1 MKIQEL
7 HVGMKVLHPQHGMG
21 TVKSLTE
28 TMAEIRFNDAART
41 IAPETSDL
49 KPAEARTSVSGL
61 EMPLEQFVEKVT
73 RVLLDELGVQKPGD
87 VVEQLGSRW
96 HGGRLMLHPA
106 DQSLQAKEV
115 PLDVFFHKVVMLRNN
130 LRVLEQKINSHEKL
144 SDADKVEFQQYIT
157 RSYGSL
163 TTFNVLF
170 KNKQDQFKGGAE

>member
-7 HVGMKVLHPQHGMG
+7 HVGMKVKHPQHGMG
-21 TVKSLTE
+21 TVKAITE
-28 TMAEIRFNDAART
+28 TTADIRFNDASRT
-41 IAPETSDL
+41 IAPESSDL
-49 KPAEARTSVSGL
+49 EAAEAKASVSGL
-61 EMPLEQFVEKVT
+61 DMPLAQFVEKVT

-96 HGGRLMLHPA
+96 HGGRLMLHTA
-106 DQSLQAKEV
+106 DPTLQGKEV
-115 PLDVFFHKVVMLRNN
+115 PLDVFFHKIVMLRNN

-144 SDADKVEFQQYIT
+144 TDADKVEFQQYIT

-170 KNKQDQFKGGAE
+170 KNKQDQFRGAE

>member
-1 MKIQEL
+1 MKTQQL
-7 HVGMKVLHPQHGMG
+7 HVGMKVKHPQHGMG
-21 TVKSLTE
+21 IVKSITE
-28 TMAEIRFNDAART
+28 NTAEIRFDDATRT

-49 KPAEARTSVSGL
+49 EPMEARASINGL
-61 EMPLEQFVEKVT
+61 DMPLTQFIEKT
-73 RVLLDELGVQKPGD
+73 TQAVLAELGVEKPGE

-96 HGGRLMLHPA
+96 HGGRMTIHPA
-106 DQSLQAKEV
+106 DASLQAKEV

-170 KNKQDQFKGGAE
+170 KNKQDQFRGAE

>member
-7 HVGMKVLHPQHGMG
+7 HVGMKVKHPQHGMG
-21 TVKSLTE
+21 TVKSVTE
-28 TMAEIRFNDAART
+28 STVDVRFNDASRT

-49 KPAEARTSVSGL
+49 TVAEARASVSGL
-61 EMPLEQFVEKVT
+61 DMPLEQFIEKVT
-73 RVLLDELGVQKPGD
+73 RVLLDELGLEKPSD

-96 HGGRLMLHPA
+96 QGGRVMLHPA
-106 DQSLQAKEV
+106 DASLQAKEI

-170 KNKQDQFKGGAE
+170 KNKADQFKGAE

>member
-7 HVGMKVLHPQHGMG
+7 HVGMKVKHPQHGMG
-21 TVKSLTE
+21 TVKSITE
-28 TMAEIRFNDAART
+28 NMAEIRFNDAART

-49 KPAEARTSVSGL
+49 TAAEARTSITGL
-61 EMPLEQFVEKVT
+61 DMPLEQFVEKVA
-73 RVLLDELGVQKPGD
+73 RVLLDELGLEKPGD

-96 HGGRLMLHPA
+96 DGGRLMLHPA
-106 DQSLQAKEV
+106 DQGLQAKEV

-170 KNKQDQFKGGAE
+170 RNKQDQFKGAE

>member
-1 MKIQEL
+1 
-7 HVGMKVLHPQHGMG
+7 
-21 TVKSLTE
+21 
-28 TMAEIRFNDAART
+28 
-41 IAPETSDL
+41 
-49 KPAEARTSVSGL
+49 
-61 EMPLEQFVEKVT
+61 
-73 RVLLDELGVQKPGD
+73 VLLDELGLEKPGD

-96 HGGRLMLHPA
+96 HGGRLTLHPA
-106 DQSLQAKEV
+106 DANVQAKEV

>member
-7 HVGMKVLHPQHGMG
+7 HVGMKVKHPQHGMG
-21 TVKSLTE
+21 TVKSITE
-28 TMAEIRFNDAART
+28 SMVDVRFNDASRT

-49 KPAEARTSVSGL
+49 TVAEARASVGGL
-61 EMPLEQFVEKVT
+61 DMPLEQFIEKVT
-73 RVLLDELGVQKPGD
+73 RVLLDELGLEKPGD

-96 HGGRLMLHPA
+96 QGGRVMLHPA
-106 DQSLQAKEV
+106 DASLQAKEI

-144 SDADKVEFQQYIT
+144 TDADKVEFQQYIT

-170 KNKQDQFKGGAE
+170 KNKADQFKGAE

>member
-1 MKIQEL
+1 MKTSEL
-7 HVGMKVLHPQHGMG
+7 HVGMKVRHPQHGMG
-21 TVKSLTE
+21 IVKSVTE
-28 TMAEIRFNDAART
+28 NTAEIRFDDGTRT

-49 KPAEARTSVSGL
+49 VAEEVRVTVGGRDVAL
-61 EMPLEQFVEKVT
+61 AQFIEKTT
-73 RVLLDELGVQKPGD
+73 RAVLSELGVEKAGETVD
-87 VVEQLGSRW
+87 QLGSRW
-96 HGGRLMLHPA
+96 HGGRLTIHAA
-106 DQSLQAKEV
+106 DASLQPKEV

-170 KNKQDQFKGGAE
+170 KNKADQFKGGSE